1 MLELKVHWRWVHDAA
16 YQGPLVGTKPCP
28 YDNCPHKFSAVVTG
42 LDDMRAAVQCMLP
55 VVLIRVGHI
64 PPCHNRCL
72 GHGNACM
79 LLLPLMMA
87 TINDAIDNLIGNYNI
102 YEVSTRVIQSLI
114 KLNAVMSRI
123 YENSKQIKIYI
134 NIQK

>member
-1 MLELKVHWRWVHDAA
+1 
-16 YQGPLVGTKPCP
+16 
-28 YDNCPHKFSAVVTG
+28 
-42 LDDMRAAVQCMLP
+42 
-55 VVLIRVGHI
+55 
-64 PPCHNRCL
+64 
-72 GHGNACM
+72 
-79 LLLPLMMA
+79 MMA
-87 TINDAIDNLIGNYNI
+87 TINDAIDKLIGNYNI